1 MIFIMKYIAI
11 LFSIFILVII
21 ILANQGSIPVFIKVI
36 YDFPNGDKLGHFI
49 LFGLLNF
56 FVTTAGLRALRLQ
69 RPGLA
74 ALSIGL
80 ILALLI
86 GAEEYSQ
93 KFFEKRTFDLIDLMA
108 SYIGLVVGGWMALNL
123 KKQVTLKA

>member
-1 MIFIMKYIAI
+1 MKYIAV
-11 LFSIFILVII
+11 LFTIFIVVII
-21 ILANQGSIPVFIKVI
+21 VLADQGSIPPFIEMM

-56 FVTTAGLRALRLQ
+56 FITMAGLRALPLH
-69 RPGLA
+69 RPKLV

-86 GAEEYSQ
+86 GGEEYSQ
-93 KFFEKRTFDLIDLMA
+93 KFFEKRTFDLIDLFAGYM
-108 SYIGLVVGGWMALNL
+108 GLVLGGWVAYRI
-123 KKQVTLKA
+123 KK

>member
-1 MIFIMKYIAI
+1 MKYIAV

-21 ILANQGSIPVFIKVI
+21 VLADQGSIPPFIEAM

-56 FVTTAGLRALRLQ
+56 FITMAGLRALPLH
-69 RPGLA
+69 RPKLV

-86 GAEEYSQ
+86 GGEEYSQ
-93 KFFEKRTFDLIDLMA
+93 KFFEKRTFDLIDLFAGYM
-108 SYIGLVVGGWMALNL
+108 GLVLGGWVAYRI
-123 KKQVTLKA
+123 KK